1 MTLTILVPVYNEEK
15 TVVAVISKLLTLR
28 LPPQWRKQIIVIDD
42 CSTDQTGS
50 LLQEKFFSKL
60 EVTLL
65 RHSHNQGKGAAIVSG
80 LARASGDYL
89 IIQDADLE
97 YNPADI
103 CKLISVAIL
112 YPDVAIYGSRFLG
125 KPEDTIFGHRTA
137 NWLLTVLTNFLYG
150 SHLTDMET
158 CYKLIPKR
166 ALRKINLTSR
176 RFEFEPEI
184 TAKILRQN
192 IPIMEIPISFSK
204 RGFSQ
209 GKKIRFQDG
218 IMAVWTLF
226 KYRFFSL

>member
-1 MTLTILVPVYNEEK
+1 MNLTILVPVYNEEK
-15 TVVAVISKLLTLR
+15 TTVAVVNQLLTLP

-42 CSTDQTGS
+42 CSTDQTSS
-50 LLQEKFFSKL
+50 LLREKFSSKL

-65 RHSHNQGKGAAIVSG
+65 RHSRNYGKGAAILSG
-80 LARASGDYL
+80 LAKASGDYI

-97 YNPADI
+97 YDPKDI
-103 CKLISVAIL
+103 SKMVSVSL
-112 YPDVAIYGSRFLG
+112 CYPQMVIYGSRFLG
-125 KPEDTIFGHRTA
+125 ETEDTILGHRTA
-137 NWLLTVLTNFLYG
+137 NWFLTVLTNLLYG

-158 CYKLIPKR
+158 CYKLIPKK

-184 TAKILRQN
+184 TAKILRQD
-192 IPIMEIPISFSK
+192 IPIIEIPISFSK

-218 IMAVWTLF
+218 LIAIWTLF